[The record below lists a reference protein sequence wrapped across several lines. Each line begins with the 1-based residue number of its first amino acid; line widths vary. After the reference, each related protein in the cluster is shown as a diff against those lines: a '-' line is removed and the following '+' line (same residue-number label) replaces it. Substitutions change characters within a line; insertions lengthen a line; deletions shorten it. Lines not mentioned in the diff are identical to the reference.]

1 MRITVC
7 FIMLI
12 VILTAGTAAGAPVGN
27 IADPSVLT
35 TGKFSGERAYGFI
48 AGIETEFVSNRSFT
62 HQDNKLKFNFYGV
75 KAGTILKDNLFIY
88 TVVGMGEM
96 EDSKRIPEW
105 EPDRNVANVRI
116 DRIEF
121 ETDSNVVF
129 GFGITALL
137 YEYKIDEDVYF
148 RIGLDV
154 KYRRISLETDSA
166 IVHIRDYDQGGLR
179 QSYLASYATDID
191 EYQGALAVSYQY
203 ENFAPYIG
211 YKISDFNGDEKIALK
226 NFPYENIDYSG
237 NAYSNGGK
245 GLVLG
250 LTYYISNTFSI
261 SIEGRERDE
270 EAFNITAQMR
280 F

>member
-7 FIMLI
+7 FIMLTI
-12 VILTAGTAAGAPVGN
+12 ILAAGTAAGAPVGN

-35 TGKFSGERAYGFI
+35 TGKFSGERAYGFV
-48 AGIETEFVSNRSFT
+48 AGIETEFVSNRSFD

-75 KAGTILKDNLFIY
+75 KAGTVLKDNLFIY

-96 EDSKRIPEW
+96 EDSKSIPEW
-105 EPDRNVANVRI
+105 EPDRSVAFVRI

-137 YEYKIDEDVYF
+137 YEYKIDEDVFF
-148 RIGLDV
+148 RIGIDV

-166 IVHIRDYDQGGLR
+166 IVHIRNYDQGGVS
-179 QSYLASYATDID
+179 QSYLASYAANMD

-245 GLVLG
+245 GLFLG

-261 SIEGRERDE
+261 GIEGRERDE